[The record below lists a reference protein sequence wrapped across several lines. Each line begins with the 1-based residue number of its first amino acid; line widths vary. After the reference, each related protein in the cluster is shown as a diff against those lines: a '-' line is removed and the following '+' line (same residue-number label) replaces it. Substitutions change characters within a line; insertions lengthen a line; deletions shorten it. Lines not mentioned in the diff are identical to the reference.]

1 MLADEIAEDWVKL
14 SRLGSNDDAQHE
26 KLVVVLP
33 GGTGSTAFYLAKHLH
48 PRNIQVRFFNV
59 EKITE
64 KKTFNLSFELI

>member
-48 PRNIQVRFFNV
+48 PRNIQVRF
-59 EKITE
+59 
-64 KKTFNLSFELI
+64 

>member
-14 SRLGSNDDAQHE
+14 SRLDTIDAQHE

-48 PRNIQVRFFNV
+48 PRNIQVGFNV
-59 EKITE
+59 DKIT
-64 KKTFNLSFELI
+64 KRLSIKRLSIFI